1 MLQKLIKL
9 ICVVAFIALLMPSHA
24 ADRNEIT
31 VFTSSQTA
39 DGMTQDD
46 LNMEMLATIE
56 LMTKNKLTEKM
67 VAFMIDDGIKQPKFE
82 VNASSVYVT
91 VQGLKLAVV
100 KLKIENTNQ
109 VFIYGIKGDE
119 LLRVGCISQTKKTI
133 PISYGKCGEAI
144 KKVYGVDVSKGSY

>member
-1 MLQKLIKL
+1 
-9 ICVVAFIALLMPSHA
+9 MPSHA

-31 VFTSSQTA
+31 VFTSSQTS

-46 LNMEMLATIE
+46 LNMEMLTAIE
-56 LMTKNKLTEKM
+56 LTTTNKFKEKM
-67 VAFMIDDGIKQPKFE
+67 VDIMIADGIKQPKFE
-82 VNASSVYVT
+82 INASSVYVT

-100 KLKIENTNQ
+100 KLKIESTNQ

-119 LLRVGCISQTKKTI
+119 LLRVLCISQTKKTI

-144 KKVYGVDVSKGSY
+144 KKVYGVDVSKGSD